1 MGVRSG
7 PRIYS
12 ESREEGGVLL
22 IHSDTTDG
30 STSFVDSSPSR
41 HTLAASGNPRHET
54 DYSKFGATSIF
65 IPNAYSDTVGIAAH
79 SDFEFTG
86 DFTIDMWV
94 NVPSGGDRSFY
105 VQSDGSTYLAFNY
118 SKSATQFNLY
128 INTGGPNQTP
138 AYDLVGW
145 NHVAWIRS
153 GDQLVL
159 YVNGTAINTVTTSAT
174 LGYAAGNQTL
184 NRLGGGASTTPHYCD
199 EVRISKGIARWT
211 ENFKPPHRRYAT
223 RDLVLCLEA
232 GTKGSVIAGDDII
245 TGDDVTFSSDTG
257 NWLDGGNWTISG
269 GTASCA
275 ADGSNHYLDYNFAA
289 VTGQKY
295 KLTFET
301 VSNSISNLGHVV
313 VQGGVVA
320 NSAVN
325 FEPGVAGNGG
335 VIDDAGNYL
344 GSLGV
349 HSFTFNSVV
358 TATDEIRI
366 RCKSNASSGTIVL
379 DNVTLV
385 PITNKF
391 IDSPAGKWFDLSGNG
406 NVGTI
411 TNATY
416 SSENVDV
423 GTKYLDFD
431 GTGDYVDFGSAIMGE
446 VNSVATFCAWV
457 SPSTTSGTPQDG
469 IIGEFTNGFIFST
482 SSDSYGDL
490 KLYDGT
496 TNHLAPG
503 GTVLGNIWSHC
514 VITWQASGRC
524 HMYHNGQEVYN
535 AAVTATSFGNSPT
548 NTRIGSVGGDY
559 GSSSAMMNGKI
570 ATVQLY
576 KAKLTHA
583 QIKDMY
589 NSQKSRFGL

>member
-7 PRIYS
+7 PRIVNREAPLLVNESLDDWSGDNPVGWTVATESAGVYYVNESSGAARMVTDGTWMSFHQNTTRSITGKRCRISFDVVAISGTFKVEGTVDIYRISNAPAMSAGNRYTIEFTADSDLIRFSRYS
-12 ESREEGGVLL
+12 GALDVTIDNISLVC
-22 IHSDTTDG
+22 IHSP
-30 STSFVDSSPSR
+30 SP
-41 HTLAASGNPRHET
+41 
-54 DYSKFGATSIF
+54 
-65 IPNAYSDTVGIAAH
+65 
-79 SDFEFTG
+79 
-86 DFTIDMWV
+86 
-94 NVPSGGDRSFY
+94 
-105 VQSDGSTYLAFNY
+105 
-118 SKSATQFNLY
+118 
-128 INTGGPNQTP
+128 
-138 AYDLVGW
+138 
-145 NHVAWIRS
+145 
-153 GDQLVL
+153 
-159 YVNGTAINTVTTSAT
+159 
-174 LGYAAGNQTL
+174 
-184 NRLGGGASTTPHYCD
+184 
-199 EVRISKGIARWT
+199 
-211 ENFKPPHRRYAT
+211 
-223 RDLVLCLEA
+223 LVLCLEA

-269 GTASCA
+269 GTASCT

-469 IIGEFTNGFIFST
+469 IIGEFVNGFIFST

-503 GTVLGNIWSHC
+503 GTVLGNVWSHC